1 MENGKYF
8 NGSIVIADPCYFM
21 KSDEDWQKCEWG
33 KRMDVLGFSDFLLIE
48 FPEDCQLV
56 FDCDTKELLGGVCS
70 DSCQLV
76 VVYKNELQQYRD
88 DYEQSF
94 YAEENRAII
103 DDFNGKV
110 GYRVENVKVDDEV
123 YEDIIIYGEGTRRFR
138 SYNSEDVKSGKQ
150 IVK

>member
-1 MENGKYF
+1 
-8 NGSIVIADPCYFM
+8 M

-33 KRMDVLGFSDFLLIE
+33 KRMDVLGFSAFLLIE
-48 FPEDCQLV
+48 FPEDSQLV

-94 YAEENRAII
+94 YVEENRAII

-110 GYRVENVKVDDEV
+110 GYRVENVTVDDEV
-123 YEDIIIYGEGTRRFR
+123 YEDIIIYGEGNRRFR